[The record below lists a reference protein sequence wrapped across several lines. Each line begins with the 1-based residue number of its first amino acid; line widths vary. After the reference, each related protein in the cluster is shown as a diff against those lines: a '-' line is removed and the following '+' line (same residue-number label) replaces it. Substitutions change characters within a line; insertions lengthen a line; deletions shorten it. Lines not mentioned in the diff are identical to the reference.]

1 MSFARGGAVRGS
13 ALLCVLALAACG
25 GGGGN
30 EPGPSAGNPHPGGSR
45 TVTLTWD
52 ANRESAV
59 NRAGGGYEV
68 FINVD
73 GNGCCTFDVPYSGG
87 PAAPTS
93 ITVQLFP
100 GSYLASVRAYG
111 ALDRQRASSPPVS
124 LEVQ

>member
-1 MSFARGGAVRGS
+1 MALARRGVVRGS
-13 ALLCVLALAACG
+13 ALLCSLALVACG

-30 EPGPSAGNPHPGGSR
+30 DPSPSPGNPHPAGSR

-73 GNGCCTFDVPYSGG
+73 GNGCCSFDVPYGG
-87 PAAPTS
+87 GSAAPTS

-100 GSYLASVRAYG
+100 GRYLASVRAYG
-111 ALDRQRASSPPVS
+111 ALNSSPASTTPVA
-124 LEVQ
+124 LDIQ

>member
-13 ALLCVLALAACG
+13 ALLCFLALAACG

-30 EPGPSAGNPHPGGSR
+30 EPGPSAGNPHPAGSR
-45 TVTLTWD
+45 SVTLTWD

-59 NRAGGGYEV
+59 NRAGGGYQV

-73 GNGCCTFDVPYSGG
+73 GSCCTFDVPYSAG
-87 PAAPTS
+87 PSAPTS

-100 GSYLASVRAYG
+100 GRYLASVRAYG
-111 ALDRQRASSPPVS
+111 TLDRQGASSSPLSVDVP
-124 LEVQ
+124 